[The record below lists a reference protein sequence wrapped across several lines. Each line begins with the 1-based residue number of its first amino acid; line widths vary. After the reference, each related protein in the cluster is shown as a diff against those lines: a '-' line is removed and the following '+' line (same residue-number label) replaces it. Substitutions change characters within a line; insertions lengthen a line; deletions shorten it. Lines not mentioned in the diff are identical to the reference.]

1 MTTATVPSVNLKQAR
16 IDLAAA
22 LRYAVRLGLNEG
34 IDNHFSCAVSPEGD
48 QFLVNPH
55 GFHWSELKAS
65 DLILADKD
73 RNILD
78 GKPGHFVEDTA
89 FYIHSR
95 LHLNQPRAR
104 CVLHTHMPY
113 ATALCLV
120 EGGRLEMVEQKA
132 IMFHDRIAYLDDY
145 EGLALDAGEGDRLA
159 RSMGDKDIAFLGAH
173 GVIVTAPTIASAF
186 DQLYF
191 LERAC
196 QVQVIARSTGLPF
209 RHLPDRVLRET
220 ATQMAQ
226 ALDSGKLH
234 FEALK
239 RVLDREEGDYKT

>member
-1 MTTATVPSVNLKQAR
+1 MTTATVSTVDVRQAR

-22 LRYAVRLGLNEG
+22 LRQAVRFGLNEG
-34 IDNHFSCAVSPEGD
+34 IDNHFSCAVSPDGD

-55 GFHWSELKAS
+55 GFHWSEIKAS

-73 RNILD
+73 RHVLE
-78 GKPGHFVEDTA
+78 GKPGHWVEDTA

-95 LHLNQPRAR
+95 LHLHKRRAR

-113 ATALCLV
+113 ATALCLL

-132 IMFHDRIAYLDDY
+132 IMFHDRIAYIDDY

-159 RSMGDKDIAFLGAH
+159 QAMGDNDIAFLGGH
-173 GVIVTAPTIASAF
+173 GVIVTAMTVASAF

-196 QVQVIARSTGLPF
+196 QVQVIARSTGLKF
-209 RHLPDRVLRET
+209 RHLPQRVIDET
-220 ATQMAQ
+220 ARQMAQ

-239 RVLDREEGDYKT
+239 RILDREEANYKQ

>member
-1 MTTATVPSVNLKQAR
+1 MATATPPRTDLKQAR

-22 LRYAVRLGLNEG
+22 FRCAVRMGLNEG
-34 IDNHFSCAVSPEGD
+34 IDNHFSCAVSPDGD

-55 GFHWSELKAS
+55 GFHWRELKAS

-73 RNILD
+73 RQLLEA
-78 GKPGHFVEDTA
+78 KPGYFVEDTA
-89 FYIHSR
+89 FFIHSR
-95 LHLNQPRAR
+95 LHLGKPRAR
-104 CVLHTHMPY
+104 AVLHTHMPY
-113 ATALCLV
+113 ATALCLL

-132 IMFHDRIAYLDDY
+132 IMFHERIAYIDDY

-159 RSMGDKDIAFLGAH
+159 RAMGDRDVAFLGGH

-196 QVQVIARSTGLPF
+196 QVQVLARSTGLSF
-209 RHLPDRVLRET
+209 RRLPERVIRET
-220 ATQMAQ
+220 AAQMDQ

-239 RVLDREEGDYKT
+239 RVLDQEEPSYRQ